1 MNLYWIYDIPTVAAA
16 GLLAALF
23 VGVCWTGTILF
34 RPIVRSLVH
43 HQPGLNETVGD
54 FLQYF
59 GVIYG
64 LLLGLLAVAT
74 YQNLSDVEKAVG
86 SEASSL
92 AALYRDVS
100 VYPEPART
108 ELKGLLRDYTRY
120 VIDEAWPL
128 QKKGLVP
135 PGGVKKVAAVWER
148 LASFE
153 PDTKAQ
159 EALHE
164 TALHQFN
171 VFFEHRRT
179 RLYSV
184 TSGIPAM
191 LWYTVAVG
199 ALLNMILMWLFDLR
213 LSLHLLLGGILS
225 FFLATMISLIVLMDH
240 PFLGEVSISPHAFEL
255 VYDQLMKE

>member
-23 VGVCWTGTILF
+23 VGICWTGTILF

-153 PDTKAQ
+153 PETKAQ

>member
-23 VGVCWTGTILF
+23 VGICWTGTILF
-34 RPIVRSLVH
+34 RPIVRSIVH
-43 HQPGLNETVGD
+43 HQPDLNETVGD

-128 QKKGLVP
+128 QKKGVVP

-153 PDTKAQ
+153 PETKAQ